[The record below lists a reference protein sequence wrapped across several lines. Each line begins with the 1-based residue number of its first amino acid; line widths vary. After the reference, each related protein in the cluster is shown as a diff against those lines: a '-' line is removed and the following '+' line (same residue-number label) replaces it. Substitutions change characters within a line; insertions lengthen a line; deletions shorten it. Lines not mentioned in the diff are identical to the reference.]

1 MPRSQ
6 SHSLAFFLFLPLR
19 SVFPLSNV
27 VSFSSV
33 PRFSSPRLLLP
44 SLLCFS
50 DRLMLHVVS
59 FLRSPCYSYLSN
71 SRFSYGFCKFFSALF
86 LSFSLCFSYDINFLF
101 FFYIWKFRMLRCHI
115 INYYSRRFLKNIL
128 GYVIIKY
135 KLLRTCILKFVE
147 REEEKE
153 NGKYKSYL
161 NRSFSMTLVICISL
175 GV

>member
-6 SHSLAFFLFLPLR
+6 SHSLAFFLFLPRR

-44 SLLCFS
+44 LLFRPLNVACSLFS
-50 DRLMLHVVS
+50 PSSL
-59 FLRSPCYSYLSN
+59 
-71 SRFSYGFCKFFSALF
+71 LF
-86 LSFSLCFSYDINFLF
+86 LSVEQPFFLRILQIFFGTLSLFLSVFFLRYQFSFF

>member
-6 SHSLAFFLFLPLR
+6 SHSLLSLLPRR

-44 SLLCFS
+44 LLFRPLNVACSLFSPSSLLFLS
-50 DRLMLHVVS
+50 VEQPF
-59 FLRSPCYSYLSN
+59 FLRILQIFFGTLS
-71 SRFSYGFCKFFSALF
+71 

-101 FFYIWKFRMLRCHI
+101 FLYIWKFRCHI